1 MAFIFIAIA
10 AMIAALSVGLGAFAA
25 HGLQQHLA
33 PSSIEVFKTAVHYQ
47 FIHALALF
55 GLGILL
61 AVLPQQG
68 GQLIP
73 SALTVAGIAWLIG
86 IVLFSGSLYGLSIAQ
101 WRWLGPVTPI
111 GGLSFIIGW
120 VSLAVGSWQIHKSLV

>member
-61 AVLPQQG
+61 AVLSQQG